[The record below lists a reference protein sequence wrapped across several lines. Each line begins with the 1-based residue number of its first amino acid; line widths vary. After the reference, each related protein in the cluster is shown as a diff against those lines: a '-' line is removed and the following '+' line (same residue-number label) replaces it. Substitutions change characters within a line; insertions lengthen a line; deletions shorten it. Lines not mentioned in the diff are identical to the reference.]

1 MDRKTGEVFSAMGEF
16 LCDMG
21 QWGNLCQHLQDR
33 RGLTPQ
39 QIADACNAAAA
50 AAGNVGG
57 LTAAD
62 CE

>member
-16 LCDMG
+16 LCDCG
-21 QWGNLCQHLQDR
+21 QWSNVCQYMQE

-50 AAGNVGG
+50 AAGNTDR